1 MCALVW
7 PPGKVMLYLGIIK
20 KYKHMFWIFFVIF
33 VAIGCSIAYV
43 VDLFEQMKTS
53 EYEIVRV
60 LYWILTAA
68 FFIAVVSWVLSW

>member
-7 PPGKVMLYLGIIK
+7 LPGKVMLYLGIIK

-33 VAIGCSIAYV
+33 IFIGCSIVYV

-53 EYEIVRV
+53 EYEIVRII
-60 LYWILTAA
+60 YWILTAA
-68 FFIAVVSWVLSW
+68 FFIAVASWVLSW

>member
-7 PPGKVMLYLGIIK
+7 LPGKVMLYLGIIK

-33 VAIGCSIAYV
+33 IFIGCSIAYV

-53 EYEIVRV
+53 EYEIVRII
-60 LYWILTAA
+60 YWILTAA
-68 FFIAVVSWVLSW
+68 FFIAVASWVLSW